1 LSFNL
6 SLSPSLSQLGDR
18 IVHERIA
25 FLGIT
30 FDDVLLEPGYSEI
43 VPKDVDVRTQL
54 TRNVRL
60 NIPILSSPMDTVTES
75 ELAIALAQEGGI
87 GIIHKNLSVAAQT
100 REVEKVKRSE
110 NGVISDPVTLPPHET
125 VAAAKRMMEQQ
136 HVSGVPIVENGIL
149 KGILTRRD
157 MRFLTDNEQKIS
169 EVMTKDGLITAKEN
183 TTLEEAEKILTKNK
197 VEKLLLVD
205 DEYRL
210 KGLIT
215 IKDIDKMVNYPNAC
229 KDARGRLRVGAAVGV
244 LDYDRAASLIEA
256 GVDVLVVD
264 SAHGHSK
271 NVITTVSELKKRHT
285 IDIIAGNVATAVGA
299 KALADAGADAVKV
312 GIGPGSICTT
322 RIVSG
327 VGVPQLSAI
336 AQAVEG
342 LRGFGIPIIADG
354 GIRYSGDVTKAM
366 AAGAFACMI
375 GGLFAGLAESPGQT
389 ILYKGRTFKA
399 YRGMGSLGA
408 MVAGSGDRYNQGK
421 EATSN
426 GKLVPEGVEG
436 RVPYKGPLAPF
447 VYQLVGGLRAGMGYC
462 GSRNLE
468 ELRTKA
474 RFIQVSAASVQESHP
489 HDILITQEAP
499 NYSTRDESAKSDNL

>member
-1 LSFNL
+1 M
-6 SLSPSLSQLGDR
+6 QDR
-18 IVHERIA
+18 IA
-25 FLGIT
+25 YQGIT
-30 FDDVLLEPGYSEI
+30 FDDVLLEPGYSEV
-43 VPKDVDVRTQL
+43 VPKDVDVRTSL
-54 TRNVRL
+54 TRHIRL
-60 NIPILSSPMDTVTES
+60 NIPVVSSPMDTVTES

-87 GIIHKNLSVAAQT
+87 GIIHKNLPIAAQT
-100 REVEKVKRSE
+100 REVDKVKRSE
-110 NGVISDPVTLPPHET
+110 NGVISDPVTLPPDET
-125 VAAAKRMMEQQ
+125 VQTAKRLMEQ
-136 HVSGVPIVENGIL
+136 HHISGVPITVNGHL
-149 KGILTRRD
+149 RGILTRRD
-157 MRFLTDNEQKIS
+157 LRFLTDSAQKIA
-169 EVMTKDGLITAKEN
+169 EVMTKDNLVTAKEN
-183 TTLEEAEKILTKNK
+183 TTLEEAERILTENK

-205 DEYRL
+205 DQYRL

-215 IKDIDKMVNYPNAC
+215 IKDIDKMVNFPNAC

-244 LDYDRAASLIEA
+244 MDFERAQSLIEA

-271 NVITTVSELKKRHT
+271 NVVATVKERKKRYS
-285 IDIIAGNVATAVGA
+285 IDVIAGNIATAEGA
-299 KALADAGADAVKV
+299 RDLADAGADAVKA

-322 RIVSG
+322 RVVSG

-336 AQAVEG
+336 ASAVRALKG
-342 LRGFGIPIIADG
+342 SNVPIIADG
-354 GIRYSGDVTKAM
+354 GIRYSGDITKAL
-366 AAGAFACMI
+366 AAGAHSVMI

-408 MVAGSGDRYNQGK
+408 MMAGSGDRYSQGRDSA
-421 EATSN
+421 ATGN

-447 VYQLVGGLRAGMGYC
+447 LYQLVGGLRAGMGYC
-462 GSRNLE
+462 GTQTLE
-468 ELRTKA
+468 ELRTRA

-499 NYSTRDESAKSDNL
+499 NYSSREEYTKSDGA